1 MDAKFDPLSVRV
13 SAAAPTVEEA
23 GEKLLSVGAGLFTG
37 KLSVELPPPG
47 VGFVT
52 TTA

>member
-1 MDAKFDPLSVRV
+1 LLPWRVRV

-23 GEKLLSVGAGLFTG
+23 GEKLVSVGAGLFTG
-37 KLSVELPPPG
+37 KLSVEFPPPG
-47 VGFVT
+47 AGFVT